1 LETLSQRRL
10 TRKRALNA
18 IYYIMTL
25 FEEIL
30 LPANL
35 HLAWQRVKRN
45 KGSAGCDGIG
55 IDDYPRWAKA
65 HWANIKRGLH
75 TGIYCP
81 QPVKRIEIPKPNG
94 GIRLLGIP
102 CVNDRVIQQAIM
114 QILQAIIDPTFSEH
128 SYGFRPK
135 RSAQHAVKAVQGFIK
150 AKRRY
155 AVDIDLSKF
164 FDQVDHDLL
173 MHRLSL
179 RINDPQVLA
188 LIGKYLRAGISHK
201 GKVEPSLRGVP
212 QGSPLSPLLANIMLD
227 DLDRYLEA
235 KGYLFARY
243 ADDFVISS
251 HSPEE
256 GQRIMEDV
264 KRFLGLLKLPINE
277 EKSQVVPVSELSF
290 LGYQFKGRY
299 LILSKKSLATFKH
312 KIRQLTRRTWGIS
325 WKRRYYM
332 LRKYLQGWMNY
343 FSLVTYDPILR
354 LDHWIRR
361 RIRMCYLKQWRKP
374 RTRIRNLIKLGVS
387 SKLAITLGISSKGY
401 YRLAKTKAMQIGLNN
416 KYLKA
421 QGLISLR
428 DQWIASRYPNG

>member
-1 LETLSQRRL
+1 
-10 TRKRALNA
+10 
-18 IYYIMTL
+18 MTL

-35 HLAWQRVKRN
+35 QLAWQRVRRN
-45 KGSAGCDGIG
+45 KGSAGCDGIS

-65 HWANIKRGLH
+65 HWGNIKRGLH
-75 TGIYCP
+75 AGIYCP

-94 GIRLLGIP
+94 GIRRLGIP

-114 QILQAIIDPTFSEH
+114 QHLQALIDPTFSDH

-135 RSAQHAVKAVQGFIK
+135 RSAHHAIKAVQRQIK

-179 RINDPQVLA
+179 RINDPQILA
-188 LIGKYLRAGISHK
+188 LIGKYLRAGTSHK
-201 GKVEPSLRGVP
+201 GEIKPSLRGVP
-212 QGSPLSPLLANIMLD
+212 QGSPLSPLLANILLD
-227 DLDRYLEA
+227 DLDRYLET
-235 KGYLFARY
+235 KGYPFARY
-243 ADDFVISS
+243 ADDFVISVV
-251 HSPEE
+251 SPQE
-256 GQRIMEDV
+256 GQRVMEDV
-264 KRFLGLLKLPINE
+264 KGFLNTLKLPINE
-277 EKSQVVPVSELSF
+277 EKSQIVPLSQLSF
-290 LGYQFKGRY
+290 LGYPFKGRY
-299 LILSKKSLATFKH
+299 LTWSKKSLKHFKH
-312 KIRQLTRRTWGIS
+312 KIRQLTSRTWGVS
-325 WKRRYYM
+325 WNKRYHK
-332 LRKYLQGWMNY
+332 LRQYLQGWINY
-343 FSLVTYDPILR
+343 FSLSTYDPVIQ
-354 LDHWIRR
+354 LDYWIRR

-387 SKLAITLGISSKGY
+387 IRLAVTLGMSAKGN
-401 YRLAKTKAMQIGLNN
+401 YRLAKTKAVQLGLNN
-416 KYLKA
+416 RYLKA